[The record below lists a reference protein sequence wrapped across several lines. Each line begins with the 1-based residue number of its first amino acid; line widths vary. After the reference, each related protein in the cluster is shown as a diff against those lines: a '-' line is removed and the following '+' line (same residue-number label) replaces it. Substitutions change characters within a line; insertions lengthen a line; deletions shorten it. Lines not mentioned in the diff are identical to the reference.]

1 MNNVYKKW
9 NQRHQSDLD
18 TSNWVTVWLQ
28 YALQLKIHGD
38 HLSCKTI
45 KNVFEQVEVVG
56 RSKDVLPINSLPVN
70 R

>member
-28 YALQLKIHGD
+28 YALRLKIHGD

-45 KNVFEQVEVVG
+45 KNVF
-56 RSKDVLPINSLPVN
+56 
-70 R
+70 